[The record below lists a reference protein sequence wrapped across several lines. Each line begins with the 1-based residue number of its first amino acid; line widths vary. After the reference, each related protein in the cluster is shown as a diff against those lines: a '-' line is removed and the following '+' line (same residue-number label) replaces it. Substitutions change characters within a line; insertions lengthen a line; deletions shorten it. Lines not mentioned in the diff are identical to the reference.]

1 VWAHLL
7 AAFGFAARGGCVSGI
22 YMPLIENMKPTEAAF
37 FDPDGVQSFIYVG
50 LHGWKKRH
58 KRRLQT
64 IYYIKLHRNY
74 VNPQYCPVTW
84 LLLHLKTQGKLTGPL
99 FAGKDGA
106 AISSAV
112 WKAMLSRWFHLA
124 GLEGKTSHSIR
135 AGAIQSAGRQGAKLW
150 EILAMS
156 RSSCVQRAIVYF
168 QEGAALGQAAKRAV
182 HGGRSY
188 DPIYDITVWK
198 PCVDNQVALTEFS
211 RSWDPSIR
219 PDMSLDL

>member
-1 VWAHLL
+1 M
-7 AAFGFAARGGCVSGI
+7 AAFGYAARGSCISGE
-22 YMPLIENMKPTEAAF
+22 YMPLIENMKPTEPVF
-37 FDPDGVQSFIYVG
+37 FDRDGVQSVLHIG

-58 KRRLQT
+58 NRRLQT

-74 VNPQYCPVTW
+74 VNPRYCPVTW

-99 FAGKDGA
+99 FAGKDGT

-124 GLEGKTSHSIR
+124 GLVDKKSHALR
-135 AGAIQSAGRQGAKLW
+135 AGAIQSAARQNARLW

-156 RSSCVQRAIVYF
+156 RSSSVQRALVYL
-168 QEGAALGQAAKRAV
+168 QEAAALGEAAKNAV

-188 DPIYDITVWK
+188 DPIYDIVVWK
-198 PCVDNQVALTEFS
+198 PVVDNQLAMTEFGN
-211 RSWDPSIR
+211 SWEASIR
-219 PDMSLDL
+219 PGMSLGL